1 MLEFSNNKQLPN
13 DELFL
18 KGEKK
23 MNSKVL
29 ILSHPKLTQ
38 VVQQVLAGME
48 LPPEVI
54 IKDVGF
60 GGAIEFLNRHLE
72 TIKPNIII
80 TGGAHWGMLNRS
92 DYSTNVP
99 IIPIPVTRFDL
110 LQAALQACKF
120 GKRMAVIHYEDELGF
135 SKDVVKDLDCECHF
149 FTFTSTEEA
158 SSLIQSLKES
168 GIEVIIGAGL
178 ICALSEQFQLPSVLI
193 HSKDSIM
200 KIIEHVG
207 RLETARLDIART
219 AQKWSMEF
227 MKHPITYDVESHTAN
242 SRSFVPQLLPKRKK
256 SESMENM
263 EILEQFLFDRRFS
276 SFIKRDISNDNPF
289 VNDEYPFI
297 SLGAFVCKEG
307 KNSFIPL
314 LEKLEQAEEA
324 RAFYVLKE
332 DECRVVLLTKHERTS
347 EFLNKLMKSLQKSR
361 SELFYGGISF
371 PTLTKEVFTS
381 KDTLSKKIYE
391 AKVALELAKIGAVSD
406 PVCVL
411 EPSTPLSI
419 IFQIMQQSG
428 GLEPNLLIPLFG
440 HRNTD
445 KLLYTLRLL
454 LDHGLSIT
462 AVANHL
468 GTSRQTVYGL
478 MQRIES
484 LVGLLTDP
492 EKRFSLSLELRML
505 EMSKAIENVSGS
517 QKHLEPASQIV

>member
-1 MLEFSNNKQLPN
+1 
-13 DELFL
+13 
-18 KGEKK
+18 

-38 VVQQVLAGME
+38 VVQQVLSGME
-48 LPPEVI
+48 QPPEVM

-60 GGAIEFLNRHLE
+60 GAVIEFLDRHLE
-72 TIKPNIII
+72 TIRPNIII
-80 TGGAHWGMLNRS
+80 TGGAHWGMLHRS
-92 DYSTNVP
+92 DYSPNVP

-110 LQAALQACKF
+110 LQAALQACQY
-120 GKRMAVIHYEDELGF
+120 GKRIAVIDYGDELGDCQ
-135 SKDVVKDLDCECHF
+135 DVVKDLDCECSF
-149 FTFTSTEEA
+149 FTYSSTEEA

-178 ICALSEQFQLPSVLI
+178 ICALSKQFQLPSVLI

-200 KIIEHVG
+200 KIIEHVD

-242 SRSFVPQLLPKRKK
+242 SRSLLPHLLPKRNI
-256 SESMENM
+256 SETMKNM
-263 EILEQFLFDRRFS
+263 DILEKFLFNRRIS
-276 SFIKRDISNDNPF
+276 TFITREMSIGNVNPF

-297 SLGAFVCKEG
+297 SLGAFLCKEV
-307 KNSFIPL
+307 KNSIIPL
-314 LEKLEQAEEA
+314 LEKFEQTEEA

-332 DECRVVLLTKHERTS
+332 GECRVVLLTKYERTS
-347 EFLNKLMKSLQKSR
+347 EFLNKIQKSVR
-361 SELFYGGISF
+361 NSKSEAFYGGISF
-371 PTLTKEVFTS
+371 PSLTKEVFS
-381 KDTLSKKIYE
+381 SEETLSKKIYE
-391 AKVALELAKIGAVSD
+391 AKVALELAKMGAVSD

-419 IFQIMQQSG
+419 IFQIIQQSG

-505 EMSKAIENVSGS
+505 EMSKAIENVSGA

>member
-1 MLEFSNNKQLPN
+1 
-13 DELFL
+13 
-18 KGEKK
+18 

-38 VVQQVLAGME
+38 EVEQVLSGME
-48 LPPEVI
+48 QPPEVM

-60 GGAIEFLNRHLE
+60 GGVIEFLNNHLE

-80 TGGAHWGMLNRS
+80 TGGAHWGMLQRS
-92 DYSTNVP
+92 DYSPNVP

-110 LQAALQACKF
+110 LQAALQACQY
-120 GKRMAVIHYEDELGF
+120 GKRMAVILYEDELG
-135 SKDVVKDLDCECHF
+135 DCQDAVKDLDCECSF
-149 FTFTSTEEA
+149 FTFSTTEEA

-168 GIEVIIGAGL
+168 GMEVIIGAGL
-178 ICALSEQFQLPSVLI
+178 ICALAEKFQLPSVLI

-200 KIIEHVG
+200 KIIEHVD
-207 RLETARLDIART
+207 RLESARLDIART

-242 SRSFVPQLLPKRKK
+242 SSSFPPHLLPNRNKL
-256 SESMENM
+256 ESMENL
-263 EILEQFLFDRRFS
+263 EILEQFLFNRRIATLF
-276 SFIKRDISNDNPF
+276 KREMSLSNINPF
-289 VNDEYPFI
+289 VNDDYPFI
-297 SLGAFVCKEG
+297 SFGTLLCNVG
-307 KNSFIPL
+307 KNSLIPF
-314 LEKLEQAEEA
+314 LERFEQTEEA
-324 RAFYVLKE
+324 RAFYVYKE
-332 DECRVVLLTKHERTS
+332 GECRVVLLTKHERTS
-347 EFLNKLMKSLQKSR
+347 EFLNKELKSVRNSKS
-361 SELFYGGISF
+361 EAFYGGFSF
-371 PTLTKEVFTS
+371 PFVTKEVFS
-381 KDTLSKKIYE
+381 SEETLSKKIYE
-391 AKVALELAKIGAVSD
+391 AKVALELAKIGAISE
-406 PVCVL
+406 PICVL
-411 EPSTPLSI
+411 QPSTPLSI
-419 IFQIMQQSG
+419 IFQIIQQSG
-428 GLEPNLLIPLFG
+428 GLAPKLLNPLFG

-505 EMSKAIENVSGS
+505 EVSRAIENVSGVP
-517 QKHLEPASQIV
+517 KHVEPAFQIV

>member
-1 MLEFSNNKQLPN
+1 
-13 DELFL
+13 
-18 KGEKK
+18 

-38 VVQQVLAGME
+38 VVQQVLSGME
-48 LPPEVI
+48 QPSEVM

-60 GGAIEFLNRHLE
+60 GGVIDFLERHLE

-80 TGGAHWGMLNRS
+80 TGGAHWGMLQRS
-92 DYSTNVP
+92 DYSPNVP

-110 LQAALQACKF
+110 LQAALQACQY
-120 GKRMAVIHYEDELGF
+120 GKRIAVILYEDELGDCQ
-135 SKDVVKDLDCECHF
+135 DVVKDLDCECSF
-149 FTFTSTEEA
+149 YTFSSTEEA

-168 GIEVIIGAGL
+168 GMEVIIGAGL
-178 ICALSEQFQLPSVLI
+178 ICALSEMFHLPSVLI

-200 KIIEHVG
+200 KIIEHVD
-207 RLETARLDIART
+207 RLETARLDIAKT

-242 SRSFVPQLLPKRKK
+242 SSSSPPHLLPKRNK

-263 EILEQFLFDRRFS
+263 EIVEQFLFNRRISTLF
-276 SFIKRDISNDNPF
+276 KREMSIANINPF
-289 VNDEYPFI
+289 VNDDYPFI
-297 SLGAFVCKEG
+297 SFGALLCNEG
-307 KNSFIPL
+307 KNTIIPL
-314 LEKLEQAEEA
+314 LEKIEQTEEA
-324 RAFYVLKE
+324 HAFYVLKE
-332 DECRVVLLTKHERTS
+332 GECRVVLLTKHERTS
-347 EFLNKLMKSLQKSR
+347 EFLNKELKSVRNSR
-361 SELFYGGISF
+361 SEAFYSGFSF
-371 PTLTKEVFTS
+371 ASLTKEVFS
-381 KDTLSKKIYE
+381 SEETLSKKIYE
-391 AKVALELAKIGAVSD
+391 AKVALELAKMGAVSD

-419 IFQIMQQSG
+419 IFQIIQQSS
-428 GLEPNLLIPLFG
+428 GLVPTLLIPLFG

-462 AVANHL
+462 AVSNHL

-505 EMSKAIENVSGS
+505 EMSRAIENVSGD
-517 QKHLEPASQIV
+517 QKHVEPAVKIV